1 MDFIDIA
8 VRIVLFL
15 FGLFLA
21 FEGFAGVIN
30 FMGDRKTSWNEKI
43 IAGIVMLAGIVLIAL
58 VFC

>member
-21 FEGFAGVIN
+21 VEGFAGVIN